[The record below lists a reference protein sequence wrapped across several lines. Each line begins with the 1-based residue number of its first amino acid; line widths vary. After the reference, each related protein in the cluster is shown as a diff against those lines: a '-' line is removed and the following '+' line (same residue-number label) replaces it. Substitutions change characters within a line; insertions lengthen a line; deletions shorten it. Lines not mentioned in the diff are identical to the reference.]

1 MRYLRQLLLLVFLCL
16 SSPFILA
23 GTLDINTANAEAL
36 AAELHGVGE
45 KKAAEIVKYRDA
57 NGAFKSIDELT
68 KVKGIGDIILE
79 KNRGRI
85 VADIES
91 GQD

>member
-1 MRYLRQLLLLVFLCL
+1 MRYLRQLLLLVFLFMG
-16 SSPFILA
+16 SHFALA
-23 GTLDINTANAEAL
+23 SAIDINTANAEVL

-45 KKAAEIVKYRDA
+45 RKAAEIVRYREL
-57 NGAFKSIDELT
+57 NGGFKSIEELT

-85 VADIES
+85 VAGGE
-91 GQD
+91 QNE